1 MGITLHG
8 AKSVMDARQHWER
21 VYRTKLSTEVS
32 WYAPYLGT
40 SLRLIEAAA
49 ENPNTSIIDVGSG
62 EPILVDDLLDSGYRK
77 VRVLD
82 LSDTALEVTRT
93 RLGELAPRVDW
104 LCGDVTSLPL
114 RRHAYDVW
122 RDRAVFHFLTAAT
135 DRAACVRQVAHAV
148 EPEGHVIVATF
159 GPEGLTKCSG
169 LDVMRYDPDG
179 LHENSAPTFDCWS
192 T

>member
-8 AKSVMDARQHWER
+8 AKIVMDARQRWDR

-49 ENPNTSIIDVGSG
+49 ESSSTSIIDVGSG
-62 EPILVDDLLDSGYRK
+62 EPILVDDLLDSGYRR

-93 RLGELAPRVDW
+93 RLVD
-104 LCGDVTSLPL
+104 CND
-114 RRHAYDVW
+114 
-122 RDRAVFHFLTAAT
+122 
-135 DRAACVRQVAHAV
+135 
-148 EPEGHVIVATF
+148 
-159 GPEGLTKCSG
+159 
-169 LDVMRYDPDG
+169 
-179 LHENSAPTFDCWS
+179 
-192 T
+192 